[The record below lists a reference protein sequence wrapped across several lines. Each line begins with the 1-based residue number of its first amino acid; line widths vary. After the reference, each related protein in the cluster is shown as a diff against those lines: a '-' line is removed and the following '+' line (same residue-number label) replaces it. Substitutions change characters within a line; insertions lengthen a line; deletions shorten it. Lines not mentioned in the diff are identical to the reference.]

1 MVVGDI
7 LPWGQLMA
15 ASLLTAIPV
24 AILYIYAQRFLA
36 EGLTIG
42 GVKG

>member
-24 AILYIYAQRFLA
+24 AALYIYAQRYLV
-36 EGLTIG
+36 EGLTVG

>member
-1 MVVGDI
+1 
-7 LPWGQLMA
+7 MA

-24 AILYIYAQRFLA
+24 AVLYVYAQRYLT
-36 EGLTIG
+36 EGLTVG

>member
-15 ASLLTAIPV
+15 ASLLTAIPIAV
-24 AILYIYAQRFLA
+24 LYVFAQRFLV
-36 EGLTIG
+36 EGLTVG